1 MCEPT
6 RGSHSNAF
14 PADARPRVAASRTGA
29 ARACGAMLGVPER
42 RHTDAKDQSPRTYS
56 HQHRCCCLGR
66 LDDTSACSMTPR
78 DARAHQGRRVLRSL
92 PHDKMCDRCVERPC
106 FAQEHLQEHEQ
117 GFGATTFC
125 MLDDARRCTTRT
137 PLHSSTATLPL
148 HYRNSTRLDV
158 HSTTHRCVEWP
169 CLTEAK
175 SVPLTRDCSEDVDKR
190 RFEEDRRVRERGR
203 ERTCKS
209 RCRDAKAYRN
219 HR

>member
-1 MCEPT
+1 MHRSQQYCSCVGLARGRSTLCEPT

-148 HYRNSTRLDV
+148 HYRFTTASLPQQYTTR
-158 HSTTHRCVEWP
+158 C
-169 CLTEAK
+169 A
-175 SVPLTRDCSEDVDKR
+175 
-190 RFEEDRRVRERGR
+190 
-203 ERTCKS
+203 
-209 RCRDAKAYRN
+209 
-219 HR
+219 